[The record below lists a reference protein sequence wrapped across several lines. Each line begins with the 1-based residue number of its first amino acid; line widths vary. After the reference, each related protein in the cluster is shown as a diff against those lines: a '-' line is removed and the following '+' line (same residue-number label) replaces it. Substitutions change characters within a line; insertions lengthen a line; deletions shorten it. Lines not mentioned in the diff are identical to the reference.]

1 MKRLSFIIVFLL
13 FIATSCSKAIVQEHY
28 TFYAMDT
35 VITITFYDTEQ
46 SKELAKNVESIYKK
60 YENDGYVKT
69 GRIEKFYSPHFYSA
83 PCGAR
88 F

>member
-13 FIATSCSKAIVQEHY
+13 FIAASCSKAIVQEQY

-60 YENDGYVKT
+60 YENVADDYHRGMGFVLFM
-69 GRIEKFYSPHFYSA
+69 I
-83 PCGAR
+83 
-88 F
+88 